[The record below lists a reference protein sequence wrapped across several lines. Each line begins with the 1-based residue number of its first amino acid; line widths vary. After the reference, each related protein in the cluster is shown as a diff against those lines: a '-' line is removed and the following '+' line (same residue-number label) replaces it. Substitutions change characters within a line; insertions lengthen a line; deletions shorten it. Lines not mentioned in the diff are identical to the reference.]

1 MKRFDGLRNIS
12 IIGSLALLAI
22 SLLIGS
28 STRCLSA
35 NRPTVLVFTVNADE
49 GVDLTL
55 VTTATRAIRDYLRQ
69 SGKVEAILF
78 DKKSPLVERAIMDRR
93 VSPEKIENYESQKA
107 RAEVANSLSL
117 DYACGARMSVD
128 QEKVKMSMWLI
139 DGANTKRKW
148 EVPDYVAAAGRLD
161 DTGMRNAIQ
170 SVASGLVN
178 ELVRNA
184 FSKLPTVA
192 PEPTVPVQEDQP
204 APKPTDTKANATAIS
219 NAAADNLKQG
229 NTASAID
236 LYQKAINV
244 NPSDYTLR
252 IKLAEVYHKR
262 GMDTEAGEELDR
274 AIALG
279 ADKTVIETAR
289 QRILGVGDVPPV
301 QTEATDNHANPEPE
315 VKTTTT
321 NPSGN
326 TTTTATKPAVNN
338 DINNQSRSLIN
349 TSVASGISD
358 GDKLWNGGDAEGA
371 EQAYRQVILNDPKNW
386 QAYERLAI
394 LLAAQ
399 YRFIE
404 SRKELI
410 ELNLVQAAP
419 PADVLANRYKWLT
432 QVLDY
437 DVNALLSQMESDLAT
452 FESHRVT
459 RESCYESIRTAK
471 TQLQSLVV
479 YADDLLYP
487 PEMRQANA
495 NRVQSC
501 RLGAQAATGILE
513 YLETNMVKFKN
524 NAAIFMEQA
533 KVELLE
539 IQKPASDTTPT
550 E

>member
-1 MKRFDGLRNIS
+1 MKRFGSCAKIFGSLGILALFTIS
-12 IIGSLALLAI
+12 I
-22 SLLIGS
+22 
-28 STRCLSA
+28 LSGLSVECA
-35 NRPTVLVFTVNADE
+35 GVSRPTVLVFTVNVDD

-55 VTTATRAIRDYLRQ
+55 VATATRAIRDYLRQ

-78 DKKSPLVERAIMDRR
+78 DKKSPLVERAIMDRK

-107 RAEVANSLSL
+107 RADVANALSL
-117 DYACGARMSVD
+117 DYACGAHMSID

-139 DGANTKRKW
+139 DSSNQKRKW
-148 EVPDYVAAAGRLD
+148 EVPDFVASSGRLD
-161 DTGMRNAIQ
+161 DMGIRNAIQ
-170 SVASGLVN
+170 SVTSGLVN
-178 ELVRNA
+178 EIVRDA

-192 PEPTVPVQEDQP
+192 PEPTIAVQDDQP
-204 APKPTDTKANATAIS
+204 APKPTDTTTDATTIS

-229 NTASAID
+229 NTARAID
-236 LYQKAINV
+236 LYQKAINA

-252 IKLAEVYHKR
+252 VKLAEVYHKR
-262 GMDTEAGEELDR
+262 GMDAEAGEELDR

-289 QRILGVGDVPPV
+289 QRIMSGVDVTQAQKENNGNASNPTPAVDTNNPKPPV
-301 QTEATDNHANPEPE
+301 
-315 VKTTTT
+315 TTTT
-321 NPSGN
+321 VKPRAN
-326 TTTTATKPAVNN
+326 TETT
-338 DINNQSRSLIN
+338 NQSRSTAN
-349 TSVASGISD
+349 VTVAPGISD

-371 EQAYRQVILNDPKNW
+371 EQAYQQVIAADPKNW

-399 YRFIE
+399 YKFTD
-404 SRKELI
+404 SRKILAQ
-410 ELNLVQAAP
+410 LNSVQTAP

-437 DVNALLSQMESDLAT
+437 DVNSLLSQMESDLAT

-459 RESCYESIRTAK
+459 RESCYESISTAK

-501 RLGAQAATGILE
+501 RLGAQAASGILE
-513 YLETNMVKFKN
+513 YLETNLVKFKN
-524 NAAIFMEQA
+524 NAAVFMEQA

-539 IQKPASDTTPT
+539 IQKPASADTSDQQ
-550 E
+550 